1 MVEDSSEEFEPTGA
15 EDPNGT
21 TSKRGLSTRAIVAIA
36 VAVVLVAGGA
46 FWALSWLS
54 TSGERDI
61 AIQRQGLAKNWKKAQ
76 ADEAPGVDFELKI
89 SNGEAPGKPS
99 LSFDH
104 EGMVTAKDSCFE
116 ATSAYIVREDG
127 SLAIEDLSNSW
138 QSAEDL
144 SCSDA
149 EAGPIFWTSTV
160 SFNMETSDSWTAYDA
175 AGKPLVSELKEKR
188 PVVTLETDEDS
199 GSSEDTP

>member
-1 MVEDSSEEFEPTGA
+1 MVEDSSGAFEPSEVEEPKEAT
-15 EDPNGT
+15 P
-21 TSKRGLSTRAIVAIA
+21 KRGLSTRAIVAIA
-36 VAVVLVAGGA
+36 MAVVLVAGGA

-61 AIQRQGLAKNWKKAQ
+61 ASQRQALAENWKKAQ

-104 EGMVTAKDSCFE
+104 EGMATAKDSCFE

-127 SLAIEDLSNSW
+127 SLAVEDLSNSW
-138 QSAEDL
+138 ESGEDAA
-144 SCSDA
+144 CSEA
-149 EAGPIFWTSTV
+149 KAGPIFWTSTV
-160 SFNMETSDSWTAYDA
+160 SFNMETYGWTAYDA

-188 PVVTLETDEDS
+188 PAVTLETDDDS
-199 GSSEDTP
+199 GNSEDTP

>member
-1 MVEDSSEEFEPTGA
+1 MVEDSSEETEPIQP
-15 EDPNGT
+15 EDPADP
-21 TSKRGLSTRAIVAIA
+21 SPKRGLSTRAIVAIA

-61 AIQRQGLAKNWKKAQ
+61 AAQRQALADNWKKAQ

-89 SNGEAPGKPS
+89 SNGELEGKPS

-116 ATSAYIVREDG
+116 ATSEYIVREDG

-138 QSAEDL
+138 QSGENV
-144 SCSDA
+144 SCGEA
-149 EAGPIFWTSTV
+149 EASEIFWTSTV
-160 SFNMETSDSWTAYDA
+160 SFNLETSDSWTAYDA
-175 AGKPLVSELKEKR
+175 AGKALVSGLKEKL
-188 PVVTLETDEDS
+188 PVATIEPDETMNPT
-199 GSSEDTP
+199 EDTP